1 MQKWK
6 TYPEEYAGYVSDL
19 LQASS
24 SYIELVEKIKELE
37 GEQFGEENEVYITQ
51 DDIVYLLAKA
61 KKSTNL
67 LESFEQFTNLDRAY
81 KNISVIF
88 GNNSSVVVLDQK
100 AKLLPD

>member
-19 LQASS
+19 LQSSS

-51 DDIVYLLAKA
+51 DDIIYLLAKA
-61 KKSTNL
+61 KKSLFAISSIVALYWRLATSPLASKCRPTLCNAVP
-67 LESFEQFTNLDRAY
+67 SFFCHP
-81 KNISVIF
+81 F
-88 GNNSSVVVLDQK
+88 
-100 AKLLPD
+100 